1 MEIGSRSFDGFPP
14 GICSPGAEPMA
25 PSREAVDSKTYAIA
39 IEFVQLTWRLI
50 VDLHD
55 DMGPKTKFDI
65 SADWPVPH
73 VQDQIDAIGV
83 DNAVVS
89 WPYETQVW
97 LITLQLFAQLL
108 HRTRG
113 GNLL

>member
-73 VQDQIDAIGV
+73 VQDEIDAIGV
-83 DNAVVS
+83 DHAVVS
-89 WPYETQVW
+89 WGDESQIR
-97 LITLQLFAQLL
+97 LIALQCFAQLL
-108 HRTRG
+108 YGARG
-113 GNLL
+113 SDFL